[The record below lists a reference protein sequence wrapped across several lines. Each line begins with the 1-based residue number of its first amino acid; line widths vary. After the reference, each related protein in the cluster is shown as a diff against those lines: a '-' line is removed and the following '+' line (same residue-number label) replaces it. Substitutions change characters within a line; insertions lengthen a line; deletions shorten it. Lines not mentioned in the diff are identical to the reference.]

1 MRPVGSVS
9 HLENADHTTKVI
21 ATHLVWVFGKIV
33 FPALLNYI
41 KVLTLLGALQF
52 MHFATLRFFFFFS
65 KIRVTCMTFQGFF
78 LVCTCTFTDKW
89 PSPATSS
96 RWLHACILVWMNQ
109 HNAQVQRFCV
119 EPNTCCTKVGWIQSP
134 FTCTETISTS
144 VCVCCRGRMWSC
156 SRYFVFKS
164 YWKVF
169 RHQIDCQGQKKAAST
184 NHYHVLILQRNR
196 PHGQHG
202 HNIVRSYARCKWS
215 IFALTNNISILRIA
229 AWPELR
235 DLKLKQLRKKHFLL
249 L

>member
-1 MRPVGSVS
+1 
-9 HLENADHTTKVI
+9 
-21 ATHLVWVFGKIV
+21 
-33 FPALLNYI
+33 
-41 KVLTLLGALQF
+41 
-52 MHFATLRFFFFFS
+52 
-65 KIRVTCMTFQGFF
+65 MTFQGFF

-89 PSPATSS
+89 LSPATSS

-119 EPNTCCTKVGWIQSP
+119 EPKTCCTKVGWILSNREQSP

-164 YWKVF
+164 YSKVF

-184 NHYHVLILQRNR
+184 NHNHVLILQRNR